1 MHGLV
6 QEKRKTIAN
15 ALELRLS
22 CPNTSMYTTAFQL
35 RLYRVQRININTKWG
50 MEISQTTFFVYIYD
64 TCRIC
69 D

>member
-6 QEKRKTIAN
+6 QETRNSIAN

-35 RLYRVQRININTKWG
+35 RLYRVQRININTK
-50 MEISQTTFFVYIYD
+50 
-64 TCRIC
+64 
-69 D
+69 